1 MTREHTEL
9 LAELEKLCFARPWS
23 QKALLDEVD
32 NPNAYF
38 VTAVDGDIVLGYGGM
53 HCACKEYY
61 MDNVAVFGHH
71 RRKGVGSAIVEAL
84 AEMRLEYP
92 KVSGELKEFFP
103 KFREELERPL
113 SRGGD

>member
-53 HCACKEYY
+53 HCARKEYY
-61 MDNVAVFGHH
+61 MGNVAGFAPHK
-71 RRKGVGSAIVEAL
+71 RKGVGGASLGGPAGAGG
-84 AEMRLEYP
+84 AT
-92 KVSGELKEFFP
+92 G
-103 KFREELERPL
+103 RPRTHPGGG
-113 SRGGD
+113 RGPRPAP